1 MAPVVC
7 LCDATASNVDGALP
21 GELVRLS
28 PSIVVPKDGIT
39 ERANGRVRVGE
50 VELSNVSAL
59 EASIDM
65 IQTQR
70 NFDHAVQAV
79 QTYRKIDDRAIQV
92 GKV

>member
-1 MAPVVC
+1 VWSGDNI
-7 LCDATASNVDGALP
+7 LTRIGTHTIEGALQ
-21 GELVRLS
+21 RIS
-28 PSIVVPKDGIT
+28 PSIVVPQNGETVLGD
-39 ERANGRVRVGE
+39 GRVRVGE
-50 VELSNVSAL
+50 IELSNVSAL
-59 EASIDM
+59 ESSIDM